1 MLVPSYAP
9 PKPGSDACVRPQP
22 TGSDRSV
29 IDVSIIVC
37 GERIRRGEKKEAG
50 LVSHDDVLRA
60 RKRSSE
66 RIETALRR
74 RTITAWEK
82 ERS

>member
-37 GERIRRGEKKEAG
+37 CERIRRGEKK
-50 LVSHDDVLRA
+50 
-60 RKRSSE
+60 
-66 RIETALRR
+66 
-74 RTITAWEK
+74 
-82 ERS
+82 